1 MFFLHFLSREKKTKQ
16 KKAAR
21 VPLYPARRPTGRC
34 SQHHAVRQGA
44 NRSEARSNR
53 QIVSTRARL
62 ATPHGGMVRSFIARL
77 GDAQGIAGHG
87 RALLLRF
94 LARDRK

>member
-1 MFFLHFLSREKKTKQ
+1 MQGEFPRAPTAS
-16 KKAAR
+16 
-21 VPLYPARRPTGRC
+21 TGRC

-62 ATPHGGMVRSFIARL
+62 ATPHGGVVRRFIVRL
-77 GDAQGIAGHG
+77 GDAQ
-87 RALLLRF
+87 
-94 LARDRK
+94 D